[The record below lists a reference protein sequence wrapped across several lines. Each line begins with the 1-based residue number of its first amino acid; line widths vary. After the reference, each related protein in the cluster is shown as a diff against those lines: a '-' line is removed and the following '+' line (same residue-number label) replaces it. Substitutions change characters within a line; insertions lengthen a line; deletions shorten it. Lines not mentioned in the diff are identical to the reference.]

1 MGGCAGGGAVNK
13 GGQENTHARLCFC
26 FLFLKLYFLA
36 DWVPFERGW
45 GGAGGAV
52 RLPHRRLMLLLEE
65 KIQKMEQKNLGE
77 MVFAA
82 ERLTKKRLKAGRKEY
97 LVKWKGWSPK
107 YSTWEPEE
115 NILDP
120 RLIKVFEDN
129 EVEQQPAAKRGP
141 KPKSLKEK
149 EAKRKEVKKEES
161 GSEEEGE
168 ESETSSS
175 EDDGDE
181 EEKEEKKDR
190 RKSERRKRKRKEKKS
205 KTPSFLLQ
213 TSSGRTPK
221 ATSRYVAESS
231 EPASKKSKD
240 SEGSTTT
247 TTTVTGTAISQKT
260 TTTAIPNT
268 NLPSLSNQNSTR
280 DQLKSTT
287 TNERTSEEQREPGLQ
302 KEAVKS
308 VEEKDG
314 DQKEKKV
321 NNKDPSGLN
330 STFEA
335 SIKGLEEDLLKIP
348 GIKEYPLEPTK
359 LEAVYNIPKRNGG
372 SEGME

>member
-1 MGGCAGGGAVNK
+1 MGKTKVVK
-13 GGQENTHARLCFC
+13 STHADPASASKTFFF
-26 FLFLKLYFLA
+26 FLDLDFLRT
-36 DWVPFERGW
+36 WVPFEKGW

-52 RLPHRRLMLLLEE
+52 RLPLRRLMLLLEE

-129 EVEQQPAAKRGP
+129 EVEQPAAKRGP
-141 KPKSLKEK
+141 KPKFLKEK
-149 EAKRKEVKKEES
+149 EAKRKEKEVKKEES
-161 GSEEEGE
+161 GSEDEGE
-168 ESETSSS
+168 DTETSSS

-181 EEKEEKKDR
+181 EEEEGGSNREKKER

-247 TTTVTGTAISQKT
+247 TTTATGAAI
-260 TTTAIPNT
+260 
-268 NLPSLSNQNSTR
+268 
-280 DQLKSTT
+280 
-287 TNERTSEEQREPGLQ
+287 
-302 KEAVKS
+302 
-308 VEEKDG
+308 
-314 DQKEKKV
+314 
-321 NNKDPSGLN
+321 
-330 STFEA
+330 
-335 SIKGLEEDLLKIP
+335 
-348 GIKEYPLEPTK
+348 
-359 LEAVYNIPKRNGG
+359 
-372 SEGME
+372 